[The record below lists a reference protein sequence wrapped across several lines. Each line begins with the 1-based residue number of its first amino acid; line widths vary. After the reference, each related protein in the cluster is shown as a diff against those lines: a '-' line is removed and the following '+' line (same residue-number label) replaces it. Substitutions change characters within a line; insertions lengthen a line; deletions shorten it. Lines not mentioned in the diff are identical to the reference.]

1 MIGYPTRELR
11 AVFLKHQRFHVEHRA
26 QSFDAD
32 RRGVSRCLDKRTD
45 NGQNNKELP
54 PLKPG
59 YTYKRQCKG
68 HAVDSVLYSASVIE
82 RGQ

>member
-1 MIGYPTRELR
+1 MIGIQPESKGGFLTPALSRGTPC
-11 AVFLKHQRFHVEHRA
+11 AVI
-26 QSFDAD
+26 DAD
-32 RRGVSRCLDKRTD
+32 RRGVSRCLDRRAD

-54 PLKPG
+54 ALLQR